1 MRSHPATS
9 KEVTIPST
17 EVVSSSHP
25 PPPQLCNLRP
35 QPARGRSQSR
45 AAHSTKHTLLF
56 NTTGIPPLSSAAP
69 MGPRSK
75 KHPVAKDTKPHSI
88 HSTSPGEE
96 RRPIPQTPARGSHA
110 VSPKKKK
117 IKNHLNFFF
126 FFFFPFSFRPSLKL
140 RRGERM

>member
-1 MRSHPATS
+1 
-9 KEVTIPST
+9 
-17 EVVSSSHP
+17 
-25 PPPQLCNLRP
+25 
-35 QPARGRSQSR
+35 
-45 AAHSTKHTLLF
+45 
-56 NTTGIPPLSSAAP
+56 

-88 HSTSPGEE
+88 HSASPGEE

-140 RRGERM
+140 HRGERM